1 MKKTLTRLLAAGT
14 LGLCAACGVA
24 GAQAGSYPDQPI
36 RLIVPFPPGG
46 GTDTV
51 SRVIANELG
60 KQNGWTVVPDNK
72 AGSGGS
78 VGLSLAAKARADGY
92 SLVMAQNANMVI
104 NPILGKG
111 NYDPVADFAPVTLVA
126 SAPQVMV
133 VRKDSLIASVADLLA
148 QARTQPGK
156 LRLATP
162 GVGTSSHLAGELFQ
176 QRADVK
182 LLHVPYK
189 GTGQAL
195 PELLGGRV
203 DVYIASVPSAMAHIQ
218 EGTLRPL
225 AVFAGKRSSDLPQV
239 PTLEEL
245 GVKDAE
251 AVTWWGVAAPAGTP
265 PAVIELLNARINAL
279 LKQEGV
285 QAQLKAAGAEAL
297 GGTAQEFAALVKS
310 DVPKWT
316 AVVKAAGL
324 KVAP

>member
-1 MKKTLTRLLAAGT
+1 MKNIITQRALGAIV
-14 LGLCAACGVA
+14 LGLAFA
-24 GAQAGSYPDQPI
+24 GAGAAHADAYPDQPI
-36 RLIVPFPPGG
+36 RMIVPFPPGG

-51 SRVIANELG
+51 SRVIANELS
-60 KQNGWTVVPDNK
+60 KQNGWTVVPENK

-78 VGLSLAAKARADGY
+78 LGLSLAAKARPDGY
-92 SLVMAQNANMVI
+92 SIVMAQNANMVI

-111 NYDPVADFAPVTLVA
+111 NYDPVADFAPVALVA

-133 VRKDSLIASVADLLA
+133 VRKDSPIASVADLLA
-148 QARTQPGK
+148 QAKERPGK
-156 LRLATP
+156 VRLATP

-176 QRADVK
+176 QRSGIK

-203 DVYIASVPSAMAHIQ
+203 DVYIASVPSAMSHIQ

-225 AVFAGKRSSDLPQV
+225 AVFAKKRSADLADV

-245 GVKDAE
+245 GVKDSE

-265 PAVIELLNARINAL
+265 PAVIELLNTRINAL
-279 LKQEGV
+279 LQQERV
-285 QAQLKAAGAEAL
+285 RAQLKAAGAEAL
-297 GGTAQEFAALVKS
+297 GGTAAEFAALVKS

-316 AVVKAAGL
+316 AVVKAAKL
-324 KVAP
+324 PVAP

>member
-1 MKKTLTRLLAAGT
+1 MKNFAKQAFGALVLALAAIG
-14 LGLCAACGVA
+14 AAQPA
-24 GAQAGSYPDQPI
+24 GYPDQPI
-36 RLIVPFPPGG
+36 RMIVPFPPGG

-72 AGSGGS
+72 SGSGGS
-78 VGLSLAAKARADGY
+78 VGLSLAAKAKPDGY
-92 SLVMAQNANMVI
+92 SIVMAQNANMVI

-111 NYDPVADFAPVTLVA
+111 NYDPVADFSPVTLVA

-133 VRKDSLIASVADLLA
+133 VRKDSPIGSVADLLT
-148 QARTQPGK
+148 QAKAQPGK
-156 LRLATP
+156 VRLATP

-176 QRADVK
+176 QRTGVK

-203 DVYIASVPSAMAHIQ
+203 DVYIASVPSAMSHIQ
-218 EGTLRPL
+218 EGALRPL
-225 AVFAGKRSSDLPQV
+225 AVFAKKRSSDLANV

-265 PAVIELLNARINAL
+265 KEVVELLNSRINAL
-279 LKQEGV
+279 LKQESV
-285 QAQLKAAGAEAL
+285 QAQLKAAGADAL
-297 GGTAQEFAALVKS
+297 GGSAQEFSALLKS

-316 AVVKAAGL
+316 AVIKAAGL
-324 KVAP
+324 QAAP

>member
-1 MKKTLTRLLAAGT
+1 MKSIVKGTLAACV
-14 LGLCAACGVA
+14 LGLSVA
-24 GAQAGSYPDQPI
+24 GGAHADTYPEQPI
-36 RLIVPFPPGG
+36 RMIVPFPPGG

-78 VGLSLAAKARADGY
+78 VGLSLAAKARPDGY
-92 SLVMAQNANMVI
+92 SIVMAQNANMVI

-111 NYDPVADFAPVTLVA
+111 NYDPVADFAPVALVA

-133 VRKDSLIASVADLLA
+133 VRKDSSIGSVADLVA
-148 QARTQPGK
+148 QAKARPGK
-156 LRLATP
+156 VRLATP

-176 QRADVK
+176 QRAGLK

-203 DVYIASVPSAMAHIQ
+203 DVYIASVPSAISHIQ

-225 AVFAGKRSSDLPQV
+225 AVFAKKRSSDLAQV

-279 LKQEGV
+279 LQQPAV
-285 QAQLKAAGAEAL
+285 RAQLRAAGAEAL
-297 GGTAQEFAALVKS
+297 GGTPEEFAELVKS

-324 KVAP
+324 TVKK